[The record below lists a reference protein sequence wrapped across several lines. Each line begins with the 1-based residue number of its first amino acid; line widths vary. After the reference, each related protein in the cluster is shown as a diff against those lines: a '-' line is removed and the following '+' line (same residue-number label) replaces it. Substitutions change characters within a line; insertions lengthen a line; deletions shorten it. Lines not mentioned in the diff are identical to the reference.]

1 MHRFIYNGRN
11 SRDFGIVLSGEDTWR
26 KAVPDLERKQIPG
39 RNGDLVL
46 SNQRYNNVKLSY
58 HAGIIHDFE
67 KNYTALSNFLLSNPG
82 YHRLE
87 DSYHPEYYRMAL
99 LEGDI
104 EPKLTAYHRE
114 GEIDLTFSCMPQ
126 MYLKSG
132 EQQKTFT
139 QGGSINNPTLYVAR
153 PLLQVY
159 GIGRFA
165 INDDIVNI
173 TYAEVFTD
181 IDCELEDAYKGSANW
196 NAYIELSNNEFPK
209 LNPGANQI
217 ALMTGIEKI
226 EMIPRWWCL

>member
-1 MHRFIYNGRN
+1 
-11 SRDFGIVLSGEDTWR
+11 
-26 KAVPDLERKQIPG
+26 
-39 RNGDLVL
+39 
-46 SNQRYNNVKLSY
+46 
-58 HAGIIHDFE
+58 
-67 KNYTALSNFLLSNPG
+67 
-82 YHRLE
+82 
-87 DSYHPEYYRMAL
+87 MAL

-153 PLLQVY
+153 PLLRVY

-181 IDCELEDAYKGSANW
+181 IDC
-196 NAYIELSNNEFPK
+196 
-209 LNPGANQI
+209 
-217 ALMTGIEKI
+217 
-226 EMIPRWWCL
+226 